1 MKKKLLFVMTFI
13 SLTFLAFAG
22 KPRPVSASEQISI
35 VTSFYPIY
43 EFTKGV
49 AGDEAKVSLLIKAGT
64 EVHDFEPSTK
74 DIAKIADADA
84 FVYDDDNME
93 TWISSVKKSVGKS
106 KVKFVKSTGDM
117 ILLPGTEEEG
127 HDHEGEDHHHQY
139 DPHVWL
145 APSLAI
151 KQVENIRDSL
161 SKSFPTKAEAFKANA
176 AAYIKK
182 LQDLDKEYKEGLA
195 SAKQKA
201 FVTQHAAFSY
211 MAMEYGLTQISIT
224 GITAESEPSSKR
236 LAELSKYVKDNGIK
250 YIYFEENASSK
261 VAKTLANEAGVKTAV
276 LNPIESLTQKQMDR
290 GEDYFSVMRQNL
302 KNLQKTTNTA
312 GKTIQP
318 EKDTSKTVYN
328 GYFKTKDVKKRSLSD
343 WAGQWQSVYPY
354 LQDGSLDTVFDYK
367 SKLKKDMTAAEYKA
381 YYTTGYQTDVNH
393 ITISGKKKTM
403 TFVQNGQKKTYTYRY
418 VGYKILNYKKGNR
431 GVRYL
436 FEAKEKDA
444 GQFKYVQFSDHGIS
458 PQKAGHFHLFWGG
471 ESQDKLLEEME
482 HWPTYY
488 PSNLNG
494 HEIAQEMASH

>member
-161 SKSFPTKAEAFKANA
+161 SKSFPTKAEAFKANV
-176 AAYIKK
+176 KTPPM
-182 LQDLDKEYKEGLA
+182 GH
-195 SAKQKA
+195 
-201 FVTQHAAFSY
+201 F
-211 MAMEYGLTQISIT
+211 GNN
-224 GITAESEPSSKR
+224 
-236 LAELSKYVKDNGIK
+236 ELEIGRVC
-250 YIYFEENASSK
+250 
-261 VAKTLANEAGVKTAV
+261 VQLAN
-276 LNPIESLTQKQMDR
+276 PD
-290 GEDYFSVMRQNL
+290 
-302 KNLQKTTNTA
+302 
-312 GKTIQP
+312 
-318 EKDTSKTVYN
+318 
-328 GYFKTKDVKKRSLSD
+328 
-343 WAGQWQSVYPY
+343 
-354 LQDGSLDTVFDYK
+354 
-367 SKLKKDMTAAEYKA
+367 
-381 YYTTGYQTDVNH
+381 
-393 ITISGKKKTM
+393 
-403 TFVQNGQKKTYTYRY
+403 
-418 VGYKILNYKKGNR
+418 
-431 GVRYL
+431 
-436 FEAKEKDA
+436 
-444 GQFKYVQFSDHGIS
+444 FKYMTGET
-458 PQKAGHFHLFWGG
+458 LTLEGG
-471 ESQDKLLEEME
+471 LGLR
-482 HWPTYY
+482 P
-488 PSNLNG
+488 
-494 HEIAQEMASH
+494 